1 MWLPNAAFLALA
13 PMLTH
18 RLPSA
23 GVRMQVK
30 QASQIEVGQS
40 LPAAYV
46 EIVTDGCAADD
57 SCPVLTAE
65 EVLGVGKTV
74 LVGMPGAFTPTCTD
88 EHLPGFIRSAKRFKR
103 LGVKTVA
110 IVTTNDR
117 FIMTA
122 WKKAMK
128 ECMEKE
134 GLRSMDTEVSMLSD
148 DKCEF
153 IKSLGLAY
161 NMAPKKGGAW
171 SFQLNAGLRS
181 KRFAMVLNEGVVEH
195 LAVDAGDTEM
205 EGTSAESI
213 LEVIRPGA
221 ANDALAVPGLS
232 AQEEQQAMAA
242 LALVAGAAALYAV
255 MGGA

>member
-1 MWLPNAAFLALA
+1 MRFPNAAFLALA
-13 PMLTH
+13 PMLAP
-18 RLPSA
+18 RLPILDI
-23 GVRMQVK
+23 RMQVK
-30 QASQIEVGQS
+30 QASQIEVGQP

-57 SCPVLTAE
+57 SCPVLTADE
-65 EVLGVGKTV
+65 MLGTGKVV

-128 ECMEKE
+128 ECMESE

-181 KRFAMVLNEGVVEH
+181 KRFAMVLNDGVVEH

-205 EGTSAESI
+205 EGTSAENI
-213 LEVIRPGA
+213 LEVLKPGA
-221 ANDALAVPGLS
+221 ASDAVALPGVS
-232 AQEEQQAMAA
+232 AQEEQQVGAA
-242 LALVAGAAALYAV
+242 LLLLAGAAAVYALV
-255 MGGA
+255 GA